1 MRLITV
7 GIPVFNAMPYLPES
21 LDSILRQRYSDFEV
35 LIVNDGSNDGSSEYL
50 HTVRDPRV
58 RIVDQEN
65 RGLTATLNRMLDEL
79 NTPWLAR
86 QDADDVAYPDR
97 LGRTAECINE
107 YPEAGMFYSLADYYP
122 APSLGKYRT
131 TKGTPAELRKI
142 VESGY
147 LLTICHPTV
156 TLNVARAKAVGGYRF
171 NLHAEDI
178 DLWWRMALDYDI
190 RFIPE
195 ALMGY
200 RQNHES
206 LSANNLEEQAVN
218 VLYIQYLLISHLWSR
233 QPLELQQVRT
243 PLLNLF
249 SPTRL
254 KFRTQLRAANI
265 ELGRGNRGKALVKAA
280 RAFFTSPS
288 NFTSRLRDECS
299 FRPAIT
305 AGEPPTLFKK
315 HEQALWPDHG
325 RDWLRHECQSATK
338 PSPPVSQLLG
348 SGPKRGSSSELH
360 RKSPYDS

>member
-35 LIVNDGSNDGSSEYL
+35 LIVNDGSNDGSSDYL
-50 HTVRDPRV
+50 HTARDPRV

-65 RGLTATLNRMLDEL
+65 RGLTATLNRMLDEV

-86 QDADDVAYPDR
+86 HDADDVAYPDR
-97 LGRTAECINE
+97 LRRTSECINQH
-107 YPEAGMFYSLADYYP
+107 PEAGMFYSLADYYP

-171 NLHAEDI
+171 NLHVEDV

-190 RFIPE
+190 NFIPE
-195 ALMGY
+195 VLTGY
-200 RQNHES
+200 RQTHEG
-206 LSANNLEEQAVN
+206 LSANNLEQQAIN
-218 VLYIQYLLISHLWSR
+218 TLYIQYLLVSHLWNR

-243 PLLNLF
+243 LLLNGF
-249 SPTRL
+249 SRTKL
-254 KFRTQLRAANI
+254 EFRAYLRAANI
-265 ELGRGNRGKALVKAA
+265 ELGRGNTSKALVKAV

-288 NFTSRLRDECS
+288 DFTSRLRDECS
-299 FRPAIT
+299 VRRAVT
-305 AGEPPTLFKK
+305 AGGSPTLFKK
-315 HEQALWPDHG
+315 HEQALWPDNGHCPRHG
-325 RDWLRHECQSATK
+325 CQSGTVL
-338 PSPPVSQLLG
+338 SGSTSQLLG
-348 SGPKRGSSSELH
+348 SRLKLGSGSA
-360 RKSPYDS
+360 P